1 LSFTLW
7 FGRLQSKRVEQFYL
21 DREVI
26 RLKPFTYNKLT
37 YSLVRKTDR
46 VNYPKQVRALMPNLI
61 HSLDAASL
69 FVDFYY
75 RRFIAI

>member
-1 LSFTLW
+1 M
-7 FGRLQSKRVEQFYL
+7 VEQFYL

-26 RLKPFTYNKLT
+26 RLKPFTYSKLT

-69 FVDFYY
+69 ALFVDFYFWGF
-75 RRFIAI
+75 RN